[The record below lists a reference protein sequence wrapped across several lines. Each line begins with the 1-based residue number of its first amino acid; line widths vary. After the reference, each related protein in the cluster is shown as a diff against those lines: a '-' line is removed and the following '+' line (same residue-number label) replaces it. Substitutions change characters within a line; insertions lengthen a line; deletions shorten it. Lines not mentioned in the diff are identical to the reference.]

1 MPTFRHTIDIDAT
14 ADQVWAVLG
23 DIASVDRWI
32 PGVTSVT
39 VDGMTRL
46 CTFEDGHTQD
56 EEILDYQPHSRCYRY
71 RIEGA
76 PLPVT
81 DNTGSF
87 SVEDIKGGA
96 QVVWES
102 SFEPLDPTMGTQLAE
117 MWEPY
122 LPMTLANLKQVVE
135 ASALEST

>member
-1 MPTFRHTIDIDAT
+1 MPSFLHTIDIDAT
-14 ADQVWAVLG
+14 PDQVWAVLG

-32 PGVTSVT
+32 PGVASVT
-39 VDGMTRL
+39 VDGTTRV

-56 EEILDYQPHSRCYRY
+56 ERILDYSPHTRSYRY
-71 RIEGA
+71 HIEGA

-87 SVEDIKGGA
+87 SIEENGSRSR
-96 QVVWES
+96 VVWES
-102 SFEPLDPTMGTQLAE
+102 SFEPLDPAMAIQLAE

-122 LPMTLANLKQVVE
+122 LPMTLDNLRRLVEDPVVK
-135 ASALEST
+135 ST